1 MNQLENNQ
9 EDSFFEK
16 VMRVPNQFVPFF
28 FIGCGIVVFIVML
41 PFMALSISRSVLKE
55 LKEEEEYLKN
65 NNL

>member
-16 VMRVPNQFVPFF
+16 VMIVPNQLVPFF
-28 FIGCGIVVFIVML
+28 FFGCGIVVFIVML
-41 PFMALSISRSVLKE
+41 PFMALSGSRSVLKE